1 MGMVSIVSDLSFT
14 SYTILFQRIESFSLN
29 NSLLHNSHVPFHVF
43 IYFDTQSE
51 WNLSVN
57 HTIPPLSSIEL
68 LKLNPASAMFS
79 FSSSRSVVAIELRN
93 SYSYITLTFP
103 LSLCPGNLFLF
114 KNPISVN
121 SLSPRISA
129 AMVLSNMACTC
140 GAKLT
145 RALSKRPRVL
155 EMPYE
160 RISTSLHANRTYDTL
175 CYIAL
180 CTHYRPMCAYDI

>member
-103 LSLCPGNLFLF
+103 PSLCPGNLFLF
-114 KNPISVN
+114 KNPISREQFEPAVF
-121 SLSPRISA
+121 I
-129 AMVLSNMACTC
+129 TC
-140 GAKLT
+140 GTKQHGVYLWRQTREHFQSGCECWKCLT
-145 RALSKRPRVL
+145 KEYLP
-155 EMPYE
+155 
-160 RISTSLHANRTYDTL
+160 
-175 CYIAL
+175 L
-180 CTHYRPMCAYDI
+180 CTQTGPMILCVI